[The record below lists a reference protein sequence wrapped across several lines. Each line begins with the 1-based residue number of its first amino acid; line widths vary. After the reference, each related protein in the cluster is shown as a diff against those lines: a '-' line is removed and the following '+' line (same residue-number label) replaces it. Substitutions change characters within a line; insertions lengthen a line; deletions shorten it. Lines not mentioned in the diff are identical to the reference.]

1 MSNDRRLKDR
11 VAVITGA
18 AQGIGLGIA
27 ERLAAEGAIAIL
39 ADIKAE
45 AATAPPQSAWLTRA
59 MWPRPCP
66 STSAT
71 MPPSQELAAAVGR
84 KYGRCEILVNNA
96 AIGADTHIETMTM
109 EEYHRIVGINQ
120 DGAVRMAMAFVPLLK
135 KGGDGRRI
143 VNVAS
148 IQGLRGWPNQL
159 AYATAKGAIV
169 NFTRALACE
178 LAPYDI
184 MVNAI
189 APGLRRYAHVDSPRR
204 IARIRLGL
212 VPRHLCQVRSHPA
225 AALRQA
231 GRHGRSDLLSLL
243 GRRPLCYRSDPE
255 RRWRRICNILR
266 TGHGTRETSHSVDR
280 RSTTSGRQSK
290 GRLVGR
296 DPARRFRTCPD
307 RRAYGGRHHG
317 LWQRLYQWRIG
328 RSGAQGA

>member
-1 MSNDRRLKDR
+1 MNDRRLKDR
-11 VAVITGA
+11 VAVVTGA

-45 AATAPPQSAWLTRA
+45 AAGAAAKRMADQGYVAEA
-59 MWPRPCP
+59 MPVDISDDASVR
-66 STSAT
+66 
-71 MPPSQELAAAVGR
+71 ELAAAVGR

-96 AIGADTHIETMTM
+96 AVGADTHIETMTM

-189 APGLRRYAHVDSPRR
+189 APGFVDTPMSILPDGSHEYDSDWFRDIYVKYGRIPLRRFGKPVDMAGPTFFLCSDD
-204 IARIRLGL
+204 ARYVTG
-212 VPRHLCQVRSHPA
+212 Q
-225 AALRQA
+225 
-231 GRHGRSDLLSLL
+231 
-243 GRRPLCYRSDPE
+243 
-255 RRWRRICNILR
+255 IL
-266 TGHGTRETSHSVDR
+266 SVD
-280 RSTTSGRQSK
+280 
-290 GRLVGR
+290 
-296 DPARRFRTCPD
+296 
-307 RRAYGGRHHG
+307 GGA
-317 LWQRLYQWRIG
+317 
-328 RSGAQGA
+328 SATF